1 MSPRYGNTLRQIP
14 KGIWVLG
21 FVSMLMDI
29 SSEMIHS
36 LLPLF
41 MVTTLGTSVLTVGII
56 EGLAESTV
64 LIVKVFLG
72 KISDYIGKRKSLALF
87 GYGLGALTKPLFALA
102 SNSGLVLT
110 ARLLDRIGKGLRGAP
125 RDAFIG
131 R

>member
-56 EGLAESTV
+56 EGLAESTS
-64 LIVKVFLG
+64 LIVKVF
-72 KISDYIGKRKSLALF
+72 
-87 GYGLGALTKPLFALA
+87 
-102 SNSGLVLT
+102 
-110 ARLLDRIGKGLRGAP
+110 
-125 RDAFIG
+125 
-131 R
+131 